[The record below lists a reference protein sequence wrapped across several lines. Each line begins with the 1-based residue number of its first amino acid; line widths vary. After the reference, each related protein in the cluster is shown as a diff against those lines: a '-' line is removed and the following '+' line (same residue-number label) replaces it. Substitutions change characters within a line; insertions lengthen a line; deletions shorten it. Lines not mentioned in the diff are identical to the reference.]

1 MNQLYTTGTW
11 TPYAGREDAFV
22 EAWTEFAGWAS
33 SRPGAG
39 VLSLTRDTREPGRFV
54 SFGAWRTSEAVRAW
68 KGGPEFRERMAH
80 VLQHVAEFQ
89 PTELAVIATADQGAV
104 TTDGATTKVHYE
116 KNGIATFDAPTDTVF
131 EYMSAGGHP
140 HAAFRSHRLVGVAG
154 NVVTVEAEIYNPDGS
169 TFETTIEHR
178 LDPPRGIETRMIG
191 GAFDGARFTHAYTPL
206 DGRTRVD
213 LEGDFPAMP
222 GMSEADELEMI
233 DGFFTMVF
241 NEDTETLRTWPPAG

>member
-39 VLSLTRDTREPGRFV
+39 VLSLTRDAREPGRFV

-140 HAAFRSHRLVGVAG
+140 HAAFRSHRL
-154 NVVTVEAEIYNPDGS
+154 
-169 TFETTIEHR
+169 
-178 LDPPRGIETRMIG
+178 DPPRGIETRMIG

-241 NEDTETLRTWPPAG
+241 NEDTETLRTWTPAG